1 VITIPRN
8 AHGFTVQV
16 FLGLGRRQVD
26 RGGKLALSHRRDVDI
41 DAKIDAI
48 VDDFAN
54 AQIRDEIAASKKK
67 GLWMGGVVPLG
78 YWVENRTL
86 RRRRRRGR
94 RSR

>member
-1 VITIPRN
+1 
-8 AHGFTVQV
+8 
-16 FLGLGRRQVD
+16 
-26 RGGKLALSHRRDVDI
+26 VDI

-78 YWVENRTL
+78 YWVENRAL
-86 RRRRRRGR
+86 HRRRRRGR

>member
-1 VITIPRN
+1 
-8 AHGFTVQV
+8 
-16 FLGLGRRQVD
+16 LD

-67 GLWMGGVVPLG
+67 GLWMGGVVPWLLG
-78 YWVENRTL
+78 REPYASQAQKARATIALATARTCAGSA
-86 RRRRRRGR
+86 RDHCIVFR
-94 RSR
+94 

>member
-1 VITIPRN
+1 
-8 AHGFTVQV
+8 
-16 FLGLGRRQVD
+16 VD

-41 DAKIDAI
+41 EAKIDAI

-78 YWVENRTL
+78 YWVENRAL
-86 RRRRRRGR
+86 HRRKRRGR

>member
-1 VITIPRN
+1 M
-8 AHGFTVQV
+8 
-16 FLGLGRRQVD
+16 D

-78 YWVENRTL
+78 YWVENRAL
-86 RRRRRRGR
+86 HRRRSRGR

>member
-1 VITIPRN
+1 M
-8 AHGFTVQV
+8 
-16 FLGLGRRQVD
+16 D

-78 YWVENRTL
+78 YWVENRAL
-86 RRRRRRGR
+86 HRRRRRGR

>member
-1 VITIPRN
+1 
-8 AHGFTVQV
+8 VQV
-16 FLGLGRRQVD
+16 FLGLGRRQFD

-67 GLWMGGVVPLG
+67 GACGWGAWCLG

-86 RRRRRRGR
+86 HRRRRRGR

>member
-1 VITIPRN
+1 
-8 AHGFTVQV
+8 
-16 FLGLGRRQVD
+16 VD

-78 YWVENRTL
+78 YWVENRAL
-86 RRRRRRGR
+86 HRRRRRGR

>member
-1 VITIPRN
+1 M
-8 AHGFTVQV
+8 
-16 FLGLGRRQVD
+16 D

-41 DAKIDAI
+41 EAKIDAI

-78 YWVENRTL
+78 YWVENRAL
-86 RRRRRRGR
+86 HRRRRRGR